1 MDWSA
6 VLAGAIGGAV
16 GAGATGGFTSWRDY
30 RRERRRLS
38 AAIGMVAVELE
49 ENRVR
54 VEKGDQVKDRLT
66 LHDWAE
72 NKAILAEHLE
82 PRNKALWDELV
93 RAYGTIF
100 EAMGGGS
107 PPTVDQLGGLKRQLD
122 DEKSRL

>member
-1 MDWSA
+1 M
-6 VLAGAIGGAV
+6 AG
-16 GAGATGGFTSWRDY
+16 
-30 RRERRRLS
+30 LS
-38 AAIGMVAVELE
+38 ARAASLVGRHRDGGCGALE

-82 PRNKALWDELV
+82 PRHKALRDELV
-93 RAYGTIF
+93 RAYGAIF
-100 EAMGGGS
+100 EAMGGAS
-107 PPTVDQLGGLKRQLD
+107 PPTLDQLGGLKRQPD